1 MFCGGYFLCP
11 TMLSTAHSLLCRAYF
26 EGKMNGKSLNYL
38 YPIERE
44 IYALMEPS
52 QLASITVPLHLTD
65 LIEKLYTL
73 LDDQCC
79 IVDVFPQYKNV
90 FKIAYSY
97 IQPLEIRGD
106 IPYTIYVDMHNDTHE
121 YIIKRLQY
129 YTGAPNIEL
138 RCDGKVVYIQPGGLF
153 NYTIP
158 YSSLSRL
165 SYVIVPEND
174 SNCEVEPTTPSLL
187 GEPLAIENALR
198 GTEPPAF
205 ADALRDKPP
214 RASGESPSASQ
225 AYVPLPPPRLNL
237 SGDYRAYLPSDF
249 EIIQSPY
256 MPNARFS
263 SRVCIPR
270 KTVEKEIEFAPDEH
284 TIDYEELD

>member
-52 QLASITVPLHLTD
+52 QLASTTVPLHLTD

-79 IVDVFPQYKNV
+79 IFDVFPQYKNV

-97 IQPLEIRGD
+97 IQPLEICGD

-165 SYVIVPEND
+165 SYAIVLEND
-174 SNCEVEPTTPSLL
+174 LNCEVEPTTPSLL
-187 GEPLAIENALR
+187 GESAFADALL
-198 GTEPPAF
+198 GKSAF
-205 ADALRDKPP
+205 ADALRAKPP
-214 RASGESPSASQ
+214 RASGESPAASQ

-249 EIIQSPY
+249 EIIQSP

-263 SRVCIPR
+263 SRVRIPR